1 MSKLQELIDKA
12 RSGLSVQEN
21 ISDVGWQAIA
31 TQCGAAELAEIQER
45 INKLRAELETVE
57 EWDGDTQDDLY
68 FAISTLTRLLETVT
82 NALSETKA

>member
-1 MSKLQELIDKA
+1 MNKLQELIEKA

-21 ISDVGWQAIA
+21 ISDAGWQAIA

-45 INKLRAELETVE
+45 IIKLRAELEIVE